1 MKISEKKLDIALAK
15 KCMSLT
21 AYEVTFPHARFTE

>member
-15 KCMSLT
+15 NVCHLQT
-21 AYEVTFPHARFTE
+21 YEVTFPHARFTE